1 MHKGNISPD
10 QNAELFAR
18 FDAIVANYEG
28 ALLRYAT
35 RLLNN
40 TNAAQDVVQMA
51 FIKLLRS
58 WKADSEPSPQLS
70 AWLYRVTHNAAVD
83 YLRHES
89 RHRAMLS
96 RHAEERSVTDFSAE
110 PHRDISDQAVW
121 AVRALHTLSL
131 REQQLVILKVYE
143 QKSYREISDI
153 TALSQGNVGYILHH
167 AMRKLADTFKEL
179 KANQGELNAG

>member
-1 MHKGNISPD
+1 MPKSTASPD
-10 QNAELFAR
+10 QNEELFAR
-18 FDAIVANYEG
+18 FDAIVAKYEG

-35 RLLNN
+35 RLLNS

-51 FIKLLRS
+51 FIKLCRS
-58 WKADSEPSPQLS
+58 WTADSEPSPQLS

-83 YLRHES
+83 YIRRES
-89 RHRAMLS
+89 RHTAMLS
-96 RHAEERSVTDFSAE
+96 RHAEEKQITKFGPEPRREISEQAE
-110 PHRDISDQAVW
+110 L

-153 TALSQGNVGYILHH
+153 TGLSQGNVGYILHH
-167 AMRKLADTFKEL
+167 AMRKLADAFNQL
-179 KANQGELNAG
+179 KSDHGDRHAG